1 MPCTTWQE
9 RTDKNA
15 GVLQTKTRESSG
27 RASIPAYLGR
37 YLVQAIHCTELGVPW
52 PSWSEENGDH
62 GPARPRRR
70 DRAGRTNCR
79 LAIGWHQSH
88 TNSKLLES
96 IDEWRSRSAGFLP
109 ARVASSHASM
119 PRASKRRPGCFR
131 HAAPGSCPVLVEC
144 PSRRG
149 GFGVS
154 VSTCQPLSF
163 WDRHSDWKLR
173 APSTTPHQSLVKGPP
188 IFAAPASPRAGA
200 ASWPL
205 AFAFTFTIAALLL
218 PARAQHPT
226 RIIRGHGAPASGL
239 HQVPQRLSAVQ
250 AAASKSE

>member
-1 MPCTTWQE
+1 MCVRAAVAWMMGPRHGCCAGGRPARLQASSFPWTAASCINILLCSPRFVGHVPCTTWQE

-52 PSWSEENGDH
+52 PSWSEENGDR
-62 GPARPRRR
+62 GPAGPRRR

-119 PRASKRRPGCFR
+119 PRASKRAPLLFPTCS
-131 HAAPGSCPVLVEC
+131 PGSCSVMVEC
-144 PSRRG
+144 PSRCG
-149 GFGVS
+149 GFGGLGLH
-154 VSTCQPLSF
+154 LS
-163 WDRHSDWKLR
+163 
-173 APSTTPHQSLVKGPP
+173 
-188 IFAAPASPRAGA
+188 AS
-200 ASWPL
+200 
-205 AFAFTFTIAALLL
+205 LLL
-218 PARAQHPT
+218 GPAF
-226 RIIRGHGAPASGL
+226 
-239 HQVPQRLSAVQ
+239 
-250 AAASKSE
+250 